1 MATRMQPRHGGLLG
15 ESLNHDQTELGRKVD
30 YIGVVKIIQANR
42 TMNHASRLLGL
53 EK

>member
-1 MATRMQPRHGGLLG
+1 MATRMLPRRGGLLG
-15 ESLNHDQTELGRKVD
+15 ELLNRDQTELCQKVD
-30 YIGVVKIIQANR
+30 YIGVVKIIEANR